1 MTKNFPLRLLLVRHG
16 RTAWNVERRVLG
28 RTDLPLDEV
37 GLEQAAALPA
47 RIGAVD
53 RVWSS
58 PLLRARQTA
67 QVLGEPAL
75 EPGLQEMDQGE
86 LEGLYGEE
94 MAARHGELLRRW
106 REDPTGVRL
115 PGGEAMEEVQARAI
129 AALYRIADESPPGAT
144 VAVVT
149 HQIVLGT
156 ICCALAGEGLVAW
169 TRYSHHNCGWSEVV
183 VDGAGLHLVASCQR

>member
-1 MTKNFPLRLLLVRHG
+1 MTKNFRLRLLLVRHG

-28 RTDLPLDEV
+28 RTDLPLDDV

-58 PLLRARQTA
+58 PLLRAQQTA
-67 QVLGEPAL
+67 RVLGEPSV

-86 LEGLYGEE
+86 LEGLHGEE
-94 MAARHGELLRRW
+94 MAARYAELLARW
-106 REDPTGVRL
+106 RVDPTGVRL
-115 PGGEAMEEVQARAI
+115 PGGEVMEEVQARAI
-129 AALYRIADESPPGAT
+129 AAIHRIVLDSPPEGT
-144 VAVVT
+144 VAIVT

-156 ICCALAGEGLVAW
+156 ICCALAGEGLAAW
-169 TRYSHHNCGWSEVV
+169 TRYSHHNCGWTEVG
-183 VDGAGLHLVASCQR
+183 VDPDGLHLVASCQR